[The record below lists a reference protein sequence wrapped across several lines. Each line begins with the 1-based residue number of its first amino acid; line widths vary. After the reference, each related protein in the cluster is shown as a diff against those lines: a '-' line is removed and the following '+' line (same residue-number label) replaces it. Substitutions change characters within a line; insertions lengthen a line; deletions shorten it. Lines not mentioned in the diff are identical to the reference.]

1 MKTLKFSTI
10 SGKTYQVQFDP
21 NSFFDYMKRCGVANL
36 NIKNQLSLY
45 LNNLHESLLDAA
57 VPYDSVMPGTID
69 FVFDLE
75 FKNRYRYINEI
86 LIYNL

>member
-1 MKTLKFSTI
+1 MKKLKFSTI
-10 SGKTYQVQFDP
+10 SGKTYQVQFNEDA
-21 NSFFDYMKRCGVANL
+21 FFDYMRRCGIANL
-36 NIKNQLSLY
+36 PIENQLSLY
-45 LNNLHESLLDAA
+45 LNNLHESLLQAG